1 MDRGPRWF
9 VSFIMRAEVS
19 CRVAAM
25 LIGHARRSSW
35 DFDRLLEGTGT
46 TLAHLDDPYGWID
59 YDAMARLCVN
69 TVEIAGSAEALREI
83 AAGAGWGVLGP
94 FRRMLELLGDPGI
107 AYALAPAWMVL
118 TNRVATA
125 SVNLVERGVCVL
137 WGSYQ
142 VSHPAQPL
150 ADQLVAG
157 ALSSVPRIFGMP
169 DARVEI
175 LESRARGPRQVAF
188 RITYAKKSGAGTSA
202 ALLARLVTRPQVLA
216 AFRATLSEIDAELGR
231 LAGGRAAH
239 PPSPPPLTRG
249 DKLERLELLR
259 AHFDATQLEASGLTR
274 REIEVAQH
282 ACVGMV
288 NKEIAEALKISV
300 PTVKEHFSNIFSK
313 MGVENRTELA
323 SVMLRAPAHSTN
335 LAKGV

>member
-1 MDRGPRWF
+1 MGE
-9 VSFIMRAEVS
+9 VVS

-25 LIGHARRSSW
+25 LTGHARRAGW
-35 DFDRLLEGTGT
+35 QMGRLLDGVGE
-46 TLAHLDDPYGWID
+46 TLEHLEHPYGWIS
-59 YDAMARLCVN
+59 YESMARLCVN
-69 TVEIAGSAEALREI
+69 TVALAGSAESLRAI
-83 AAGAGWGVLGP
+83 AAEAGWDVLGP

-142 VSHPAQPL
+142 ISHPAQPL
-150 ADQLVAG
+150 ADLLVAG
-157 ALSSVPRIFGMP
+157 ALSSVPRVFGLP
-169 DARVEI
+169 NARVEI
-175 LESRARGPRQVAF
+175 LESGAARGPRQVAF
-188 RITYAKKSGAGTSA
+188 RISYPRKPGAGTSA
-202 ALLARLVTRPQVLA
+202 ALLARLVTKAPVLA
-216 AFRATLSEIDAELGR
+216 GFRATLSEIDAELGR

-239 PPSPPPLTRG
+239 PPAPPPLTRG

-259 AHFDATQLEASGLTR
+259 AHFDVGSLEVAGLTR

-288 NKEIAEALKISV
+288 NKEIAEALGISV

-313 MGVENRTELA
+313 MSVENRTELA
-323 SVMLRAPAHSTN
+323 SVMLRSPGFAAAH
-335 LAKGV
+335 AER